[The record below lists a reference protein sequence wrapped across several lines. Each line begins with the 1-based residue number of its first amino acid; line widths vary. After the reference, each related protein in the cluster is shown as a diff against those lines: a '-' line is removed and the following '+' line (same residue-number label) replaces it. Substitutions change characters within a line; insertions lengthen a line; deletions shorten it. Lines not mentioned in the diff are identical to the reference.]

1 MLNSLRARSPSAH
14 GGYAIM
20 RLKKLKRGNIALCAS
35 HANRSRETP
44 NADPSFENIR
54 FIGRNQLQD
63 SKTLISML
71 GL

>member
-1 MLNSLRARSPSAH
+1 
-14 GGYAIM
+14 M

-44 NADPSFENIR
+44 NADPSLENIR
-54 FIGRNQLQD
+54 FIGRNHLQD
-63 SKTLISML
+63 FKALTSML